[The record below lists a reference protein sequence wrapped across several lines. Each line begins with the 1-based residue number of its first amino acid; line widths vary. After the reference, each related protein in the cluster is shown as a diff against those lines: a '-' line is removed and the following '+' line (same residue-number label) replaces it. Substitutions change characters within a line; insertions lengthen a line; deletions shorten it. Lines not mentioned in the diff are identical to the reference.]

1 MGIKSEH
8 SIIKLMLILC
18 LVLIPK
24 EVWSESVDKKDIL
37 YINSYSPR
45 FEFFDEQ
52 LNGIKSVLGDSV
64 ELQVEYLDQGN
75 FYGVKNELN
84 FYNLIK

>member
-1 MGIKSEH
+1 MGSKSEH

-52 LNGIKSVLGDSV
+52 CVR
-64 ELQVEYLDQGN
+64 
-75 FYGVKNELN
+75 
-84 FYNLIK
+84 